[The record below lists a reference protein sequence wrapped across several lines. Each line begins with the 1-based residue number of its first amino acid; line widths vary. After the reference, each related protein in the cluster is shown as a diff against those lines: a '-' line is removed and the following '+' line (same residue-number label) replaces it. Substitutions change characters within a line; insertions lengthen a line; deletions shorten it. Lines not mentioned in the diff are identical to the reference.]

1 MGAAASY
8 SRVVMRA
15 SLDVRR
21 SARVYARWFRAA
33 AFLLVVLALSAA
45 RTHAQVEISI
55 NPVMVK
61 GPRAAAVT
69 IIEFSDY
76 Q

>member
-8 SRVVMRA
+8 SRAVMRA
-15 SLDVRR
+15 WLDVRR
-21 SARVYARWFRAA
+21 SARVYYRWFRAA
-33 AFLLVVLALSAA
+33 PLLLVMLALGAA
-45 RTHAQVEISI
+45 RTHAQVEITI
-55 NPVMVK
+55 DPMMVK
-61 GPRAAAVT
+61 GSRDAAVT

>member
-1 MGAAASY
+1 
-8 SRVVMRA
+8 MRA
-15 SLDVRR
+15 SLDARR
-21 SARVYARWFRAA
+21 SARVYYRWLRAA
-33 AFLLVVLALSAA
+33 ALLLVGLGAGAA

-55 NPVMVK
+55 NPMMVK
-61 GPRAAAVT
+61 GPRDAAVT